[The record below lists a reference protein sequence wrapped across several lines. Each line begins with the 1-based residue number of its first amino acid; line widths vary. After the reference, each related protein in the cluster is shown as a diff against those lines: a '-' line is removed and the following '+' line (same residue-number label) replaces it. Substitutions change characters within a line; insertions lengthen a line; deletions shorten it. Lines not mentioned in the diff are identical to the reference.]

1 MSEIEKYDEI
11 DVFMTSVD
19 DKSSATKK
27 SYKTQYNKLK
37 RLLGN
42 KDISES
48 SQDKIIGVASDEEKP
63 NSKQAL
69 INIGIL
75 VRRLYNLDVKK
86 LEKERD
92 KTKSSI
98 VDYNKKKNEDIDL
111 PTLNDLEEYT
121 DWLFENNR
129 WTDYIINYLLINYQV
144 RNKDLNFKIVDKK
157 RETKDKNFNYMWL
170 DRAKV
175 LFIRNDYKTAG
186 TYGEKIDVIKDK
198 DFITALRRVRACQK
212 HGEECGT
219 FIPNENQIGYY
230 IKKATYK
237 QIGEGAYFKVLTNAF
252 KGNLQLLSKM
262 GQSRGTDLNT
272 IVTNYDIDLKDN
284 DLD

>member
-19 DKSSATKK
+19 DKSTATKK
-27 SYKTQYNKLK
+27 SYKTQYNKLRK
-37 RLLGN
+37 LLGN

-92 KTKSSI
+92 KTKASI
-98 VDYNKKKNEDIDL
+98 VDYNKKKNEEIEL

-170 DRAKV
+170 DRSKV
-175 LFIRNDYKTAG
+175 LYIRNDYKTAG

-252 KGNLQLLSKM
+252 KGNLQLLKKM

-272 IVTNYDIDLKDN
+272 IATNYDIDLKDN